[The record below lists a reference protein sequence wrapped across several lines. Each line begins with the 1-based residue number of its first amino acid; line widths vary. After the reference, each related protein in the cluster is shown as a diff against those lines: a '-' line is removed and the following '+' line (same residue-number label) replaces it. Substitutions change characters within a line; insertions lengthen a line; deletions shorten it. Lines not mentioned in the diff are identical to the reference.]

1 MPPTTIRLPED
12 TLEQLDAE
20 YADYGY
26 GSRSDYI
33 RAIIEHREPP
43 FADTSTTGDYGLP
56 TTEDYNR
63 LRERVDQLEDRL
75 ADLETDDGRE
85 VVSFEPEPQGSD
97 VETDVVGWV
106 REHQPVS
113 RSDIVDAFEHE
124 WSSEGIKGDSW
135 WRRHARP
142 ALEEDGFSYVRNV
155 GWQVR

>member
-97 VETDVVGWV
+97 VVEWV
-106 REHQPVS
+106 SDNQPAS
-113 RSDIVDAFEHE
+113 KGEILEAFA
-124 WSSEGIKGDSW
+124 SEIDDSPYTPRTW
-135 WRRHARP
+135 WEEYQRP
-142 ALEEDGFSYVRNV
+142 ALEAHGFVFVRNQ
-155 GWQVR
+155 GWQLR